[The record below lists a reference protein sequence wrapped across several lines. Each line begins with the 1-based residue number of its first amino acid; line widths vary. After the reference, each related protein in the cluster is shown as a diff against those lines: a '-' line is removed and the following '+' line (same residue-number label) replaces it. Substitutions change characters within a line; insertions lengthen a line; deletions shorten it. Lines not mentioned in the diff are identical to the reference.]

1 MKYEPVIGLE
11 VHVQLSTKTKIFCGC
26 STDFGASPNSQTCPV
41 CLGLP
46 GVLPVLNK
54 EVIQC
59 AIKTAL
65 AINCNVVERCI
76 FHRKN
81 YFYPDLPKGY
91 QVSQYDIP
99 IGENGWIQIK
109 LDGKLRKIRITRVH
123 MEEDAGKLIHSGN
136 PKDSRSRVDLNRAGV
151 PLLEIVSEPDI
162 SSPAEAY
169 QYLVSL
175 KQILEYLEI
184 SDCNMEEGSLRC
196 DANISI
202 RPVGESILGTRTEL
216 KNMNSFKGVEKA
228 LEYEIT
234 RQKNLLIEGKKVCQ
248 ETRLWNT
255 DLNRTELMRSKEEAH
270 DYRYFPEPDLVNIIV
285 DEEWVSKVKRSFPE
299 LPQARRDRLKNEY
312 GLSDYDVEVITMDK
326 KIADYFEESS
336 KHFVNYKMLANW
348 ITGDILAVL
357 KDKKININK
366 FNVSPKQLGELLGL
380 IENGTVSGKIAKEVF
395 QDMVC
400 TGRDAKQ
407 IVSEKDLVQL
417 SDEGELVSIIDKII
431 KQNPKPVT
439 DFRAGK
445 QNALGFLVGQ
455 IMRETKGKANPQLVN
470 KMLKAKLGY

>member
-1 MKYEPVIGLE
+1 MNYEPVIGLE
-11 VHVQLSTKTKIFCGC
+11 VHVQLSTKSKIFCGC
-26 STDFGASPNSQTCPV
+26 STNFGASPNTQTCPV

-54 EVIQC
+54 QVVQC

-65 AINCNVVERCI
+65 ATNCTVVEKCI

-91 QVSQYDIP
+91 QISQYDMP
-99 IGENGWIQIK
+99 LGENGWIQIK
-109 LDGKLRKIRITRVH
+109 LDGKVKKIRITRVH
-123 MEEDAGKLIHSGN
+123 MEEDAGKLIHSEN
-136 PKDSRSRVDLNRAGV
+136 SEDSRTRVDLNRAGV

-162 SSPAEAY
+162 NSPEEAY
-169 QYLVSL
+169 NYLVSL

-202 RPVGESILGTRTEL
+202 KPVGETKLGIKAEL
-216 KNMNSFKGVEKA
+216 KNMNSFKGVQKA
-228 LEYEIT
+228 LEYEIM
-234 RQKNLLIEGKKVCQ
+234 RQKNLLIKGNKVIQ

-255 DLNRTELMRSKEEAH
+255 DLNRTESMRSKEEAH
-270 DYRYFPEPDLVNIIV
+270 DYRYFPEPDLVNVII
-285 DEEWVSKVKRSFPE
+285 DKEWVNKTRRSLPEFPR
-299 LPQARRDRLKNEY
+299 ARRDRLKKEY
-312 GLSDYDVEVITMDK
+312 GLSDYDVEVLTMDK
-326 KIADYFEESS
+326 KTADYFEECS
-336 KHFVNYKMLANW
+336 KQFSNFKMTANW
-348 ITGDILAVL
+348 ITGDVLAVL
-357 KDKKININK
+357 KDKKININN

-380 IENGTVSGKIAKEVF
+380 IENGTVSGKIAKDVF

-400 TGRDAKQ
+400 TGQDAKQ
-407 IVSEKDLVQL
+407 IVSEKGLVQL
-417 SDEGELVSIIDKII
+417 SDEGELVSIIDKVIQ
-431 KQNPKPVT
+431 QNPKPVD
-439 DFRAGK
+439 DFRSGK

-470 KMLKAKLGY
+470 KMLKSKLF

>member
-1 MKYEPVIGLE
+1 MNYEPVIGLE
-11 VHVQLSTKTKIFCGC
+11 VHVQLLTKTKIFCGC
-26 STDFGASPNSQTCPV
+26 STNFGASPNTQTCPV

-54 EVIQC
+54 NVVQS

-65 AINCNVVERCI
+65 ATNCTVVERCI

-91 QVSQYDIP
+91 QISQYDMP
-99 IGENGWIQIK
+99 LGENGWIQIK
-109 LDGKLRKIRITRVH
+109 LDGKVKKICITRVH
-123 MEEDAGKLIHSGN
+123 MEEDAGKLIHSEN
-136 PKDSRSRVDLNRAGV
+136 SEDSRTRVDLNRAGV

-162 SSPAEAY
+162 NSPEEAY

-202 RPVGESILGTRTEL
+202 RPVGESGLGTKAEL

-228 LEYEIT
+228 LEYEII
-234 RQKNLLIEGKKVCQ
+234 RQKKAIDKGKRVIQ

-255 DLNRTELMRSKEEAH
+255 DLNRTESMRSKEEAH
-270 DYRYFPEPDLVNIIV
+270 DYRYFPEPDLVRINI
-285 DEEWVSKVKRSFPE
+285 DKEWVSEVKRSLPE
-299 LPQARRDRLKNEY
+299 LPKARRDRLKKKY
-312 GLSDYDVEVITMDK
+312 GLSDYDVEVLTMDK
-326 KIADYFEESS
+326 RIADYFEECS
-336 KHFVNYKMLANW
+336 KYFSNCKMIANW

-357 KDKKININK
+357 KDKKININNL
-366 FNVSPKQLGELLGL
+366 NVSPEQLGELLSL
-380 IENGTVSGKIAKEVF
+380 IENGTVSGKIAKDVF

-400 TGRDAKQ
+400 TGKDAKQ

-417 SDEGELVSIIDKII
+417 SDEGELVSIIDKIVQ
-431 KQNPKPVT
+431 QNPKPVD
-439 DFRAGK
+439 DFRSGK
-445 QNALGFLVGQ
+445 QNALAFLVGQ

-470 KMLKAKLGY
+470 RILKSKLS

>member
-1 MKYEPVIGLE
+1 MNYEPVIGLE

-26 STDFGASPNSQTCPV
+26 STNFGASPNSQTCPV

-54 EVIQC
+54 DVVQC

-65 AINCNVVERCI
+65 ATNCKVVEKCI

-91 QVSQYDIP
+91 QISQYDIP
-99 IGENGWIQIK
+99 LGENGWIQIK
-109 LDGKLRKIRITRVH
+109 LDGKVKKIRITRVH

-136 PKDSRSRVDLNRAGV
+136 LKDSRTRVDLNRAGV
-151 PLLEIVSEPDI
+151 PLLEIVSEPDMRA
-162 SSPAEAY
+162 PEEAY

-175 KQILEYLEI
+175 KEILEYLEI

-202 RPVGESILGTRTEL
+202 RPVGESVLGTRTEL
-216 KNMNSFKGVEKA
+216 KNMNSFKGVQRA
-228 LEYEIT
+228 IEYEIM
-234 RQKNLLIEGKKVCQ
+234 RQKKQLGKGEKVIQ
-248 ETRLWNT
+248 ETLLWNT
-255 DLNRTELMRSKEEAH
+255 DINRTESMRSKEDAH
-270 DYRYFPEPDLVNIIV
+270 DYRYLPEPDLVQINV
-285 DEEWVSKVKRSFPE
+285 DSKWVNETRRSLPE
-299 LPQARRDRLKNEY
+299 LPQARRDRLKKEY
-312 GLSDYDVEVITMDK
+312 GLSDYDVEVLTIDK
-326 KIADYFEESS
+326 KIANYFEECS
-336 KHFVNYKMLANW
+336 KHFPNCKMIANW

-357 KDKKININK
+357 KDKKININNL
-366 FNVSPKQLGELLGL
+366 NVSPRQLGELLGL
-380 IENGTVSGKIAKEVF
+380 IEDKTVSGKIAKDVF

-400 TGRDAKQ
+400 TGQDAKQ
-407 IVSEKDLVQL
+407 VVSEKGLVQL

-431 KQNPKPVT
+431 KQNPKPVS
-439 DFRAGK
+439 DFREGK

-455 IMRETKGKANPQLVN
+455 IMRETKGKANPQIVN
-470 KMLKAKLGY
+470 KILEARLS

>member
-26 STDFGASPNSQTCPV
+26 STNFGASPNSQTCPV

-54 EVIQC
+54 DVVQC

-65 AINCNVVERCI
+65 ATNCNVVEKCI

-109 LDGKLRKIRITRVH
+109 LDEKLRKIRITRVH

-202 RPVGESILGTRTEL
+202 RPVGESVLGTRTEL

-228 LEYEIT
+228 LEYEII
-234 RQKNLLIEGKKVCQ
+234 RQKNLLGKGGKVNQ
-248 ETRLWNT
+248 ETRLWNVA
-255 DLNRTELMRSKEEAH
+255 LNRTELMRSKEEAH

-285 DEEWVSKVKRSFPE
+285 DEEWVSKVKQSFPE

-357 KDKKININK
+357 KDKKININN

-400 TGRDAKQ
+400 TGQDAKQ
-407 IVSEKDLVQL
+407 VVSERGLVQI
-417 SDEGELVSIIDKII
+417 SDEEELFPIIDKII
-431 KQNPKPVT
+431 KQNPKPAS